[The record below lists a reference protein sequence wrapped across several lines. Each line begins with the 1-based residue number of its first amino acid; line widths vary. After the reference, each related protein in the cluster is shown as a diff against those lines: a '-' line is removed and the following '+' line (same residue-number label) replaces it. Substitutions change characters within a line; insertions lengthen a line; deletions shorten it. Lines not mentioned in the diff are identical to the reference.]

1 MQILVIFVY
10 RMYKCKGAASIIPNL
25 TNRRT
30 AVREWVGEGSV
41 RRRLDGEMAGVV
53 GGGGQPPSPQV

>member
-1 MQILVIFVY
+1 
-10 RMYKCKGAASIIPNL
+10 MYKCKGAASIIPNL